1 MTLALRRGILE
12 VPNSAEAHAALAQL
26 NVRLARLESARL
38 AGDEEILD
46 KTTRALFVNYGAAIL
61 SAPEELAPVLE
72 NLQNSAGILSY
83 GEINLRLYD
92 LCEWLRQ
99 LKVVPRCIFALENL
113 DSQIL
118 GRALAHQLGVEMSVA
133 DGDSFTRSKSLL
145 VSADNRALSASALR
159 AIFPAQVLYSFNLHH
174 QGGVIVPDVSSLAYA
189 GFELPWQQERL
200 SLGKIP
206 SVVERIVGTS
216 MSAVSPQWP
225 ARLEFYRT
233 RRQLLTAGNST
244 YARSSVLPE
253 II

>member
-61 SAPEELAPVLE
+61 SASGELAPVLE
-72 NLQNSAGILSY
+72 NSAGILSY

-174 QGGVIVPDVSSLAYA
+174 QGGAIVPDVSSLVYA

-200 SLGKIP
+200 SLGKVTHI
-206 SVVERIVGTS
+206 VERIVGTS